1 MSLPSPEDMS
11 HAMLIAVLMDQGGSY
26 DMPADALSV
35 DALGTA
41 DGAFHAVELLPL
53 PTAASDCP
61 WFLARPGTLA
71 GWSSG
76 RRADRA

>member
-1 MSLPSPEDMS
+1 MSGLPSPEDMS

-41 DGAFHAVELLPL
+41 DGAFHAVELQ
-53 PTAASDCP
+53 S
-61 WFLARPGTLA
+61 LADGRVRLSVVPRPA
-71 GWSSG
+71 GDTG
-76 RRADRA
+76 GLEIRPPR

>member
-53 PTAASDCP
+53 PDGRVRLSVVP
-61 WFLARPGTLA
+61 RPA
-71 GWSSG
+71 GDAG
-76 RRADRA
+76 GVEFRPPR